1 MKEVEMKRIKAI
13 VISVLLTISS
23 FAVSSAGDL
32 ESTLEGLLAS
42 ASIPPDPIIKQDA
55 NGDYHVA
62 FMANGHVTYVKVGA
76 SGSSM
81 FDAIGNLSE
90 SPAIEELDIQVCA
103 DGTVFVLH
111 KPLHDK
117 LRYARIDQDGA
128 LLSAG
133 EYGIR
138 GKLLSAVVTPE
149 CDLVSWDPRPVAD
162 IDTRYNL
169 PVLMDE
175 DNFKI
180 FAIGK
185 GVDFPAVEQPLMHM
199 TDTGHVLMIS
209 HRPQNAQ
216 KGSLRGVFDH
226 LGIYE
231 FDLGAK
237 GTTDSAIV
245 PLVNNPAVLQSDI
258 PFEGTQVKTDDAGN
272 ILIFTTYWDAD
283 TVSHLRIVNITQQLE
298 VLQMQGRVELH
309 SRDAIGERAF
319 GPHFRLFWFTHIPFR
334 YGTLACNQLVL
345 TGDTLFYARLYDIL
359 SE

>member
-1 MKEVEMKRIKAI
+1 MKLIRAA
-13 VISVLLTISS
+13 VIAVLFTIGSIT
-23 FAVSSAGDL
+23 ASSAGDL

-42 ASIPPDPIIKQDA
+42 ACIPPDPIIKQDA

-62 FMANGHVTYVKVGA
+62 FMADRHVTYIKLGA

-90 SPAIEELDIQVCA
+90 SPAIEELDIQICA

-138 GKLLSAVVTPE
+138 GKRLSTVVTPE
-149 CDLVSWDPRPVAD
+149 CNLVSWDPRPMAD

-169 PVLMDE
+169 PLLLDE
-175 DNFKI
+175 DNFRI
-180 FAIGK
+180 FAVGE
-185 GVDFPAVEQPLMHM
+185 GVKFPAVEQPLMHM
-199 TDTGHVLMIS
+199 PDTGHVLMIS
-209 HRPQNAQ
+209 HRAQNAQ

-237 GTTDSAIV
+237 QITDSVIV

-283 TVSHLRIVNITQQLE
+283 TVSHLRIVNITPQLK
-298 VLQMQGRVELH
+298 VLQMQDRVEVH
-309 SRDAIGERAF
+309 SQNAIGERAL

-334 YGTLACNQLVL
+334 HGTLACDQLIL
-345 TGDTLFYARLYDIL
+345 TGDTLFYAGLYDIL
-359 SE
+359 AE